1 MLHFLHRRCRLQRHD
16 DFINVDDAG
25 WYQPL
30 VYPIFAS
37 CVGGLISF
45 GLKNENVGK
54 FMMMTETQIW
64 QVSNIRMKKLIIVK
78 IHLDMGN
85 RFQFYINLT
94 LDNSGAPNSCGFL
107 CPGVVG
113 AGTFCS
119 SRRIPASFTAG
130 LGAIACH
137 SLIQNAL
144 KSTSVQ
150 LASLCIRLV
159 PHWTSINLP
168 NYQAVSFQPDVAL
181 YYRNLVESICSW
193 SNWQILYCTDFSQR
207 QCDV

>member
-16 DFINVDDAG
+16 EFINVEDAG

-37 CVGGLISF
+37 CVGGLINF

-94 LDNSGAPNSCGFL
+94 LDNSGAPASCGFL

-119 SRRIPASFTAG
+119 SRRIPEYT
-130 LGAIACH
+130 LQKQNQVVEAITMPWPLKKIH
-137 SLIQNAL
+137 LSLM
-144 KSTSVQ
+144 
-150 LASLCIRLV
+150 
-159 PHWTSINLP
+159 
-168 NYQAVSFQPDVAL
+168 VSF
-181 YYRNLVESICSW
+181 
-193 SNWQILYCTDFSQR
+193 SN
-207 QCDV
+207 